1 MTPSVAQTIF
11 LPIKGMHCA
20 SCVARV
26 EKTLTSVP
34 GVLSASVN
42 LATEQATLRLRN
54 GSLPMT
60 QLLEAVSQAGL
71 EVPTETLR
79 VPIRGMHC
87 ASCVKRVED
96 ALRLPGVSCV
106 AVNLATESATIQHIP
121 NQIGLEDFRKAVAG
135 IGFEIAV
142 SEAQQGIE
150 HRPSSP
156 LDHSD
161 ELKKLW
167 WRFVVSVAG
176 SSFIMAATMPHHSP
190 LLDLGPATNWVLL
203 GVATPIY
210 FWAGWVF
217 HRGCLMSLRHRAADM
232 NTLISIGTSAAYWYS
247 LSVTLQENLG
257 QVPSGLVNS
266 MGGVRP
272 TYFETTTMIIAL
284 ILLGRLLEAKAK
296 ARASGA
302 LRKLMQLQA
311 QTAHVL
317 RGGTEEDL
325 PCEQVRVG
333 DRIVVRPGERI
344 PVDGLILRGAST
356 VDESMLTGEP
366 MPVDKAPGDP
376 VVGATIN
383 QRGALTFE
391 ATKVGRDTVLAQ
403 ILHMVQQAQ
412 GSKAPVQRLADVIA
426 GVFVPIVIGIA
437 LVTFVAWRVSGQPE
451 MALENF
457 IAVLIIACPCS
468 LGLATPTAIMVGTG
482 KGAELGILI
491 KGGEVLERAHQLTT
505 IVLDKTGTLTEG
517 KPVVTEV
524 VTADGNRVT
533 AFPAA
538 SGSGS
543 LHGSTE
549 LSTTADEGASPHAL
563 PSPVA
568 ALLYFAGSAESRSE
582 HPIAHAI
589 VEAAASANNKLT
601 EPDQF
606 EALPGFGIKASVDS
620 RRVLVG
626 KARLMTEEGVDL
638 SGLGPTAAALVEQG
652 KTIVLVAVDGQLCGL
667 LAIAD
672 RIKSSARAAVDE
684 FHRMNLDVIM
694 LTGDQQKAASVVAD
708 ALNIDKVIAEVLPAQ
723 KAETL
728 QSLQEK
734 GAVVAMVG
742 DGINDAPALA
752 QADLG
757 IALGS
762 GTDMAME
769 SSDITLIRDDL
780 LGVATAIQLSRR
792 TLQIIKQNL
801 FWAFFYNVIGIP
813 VAAGVF
819 YPSVGMR
826 LTPTF
831 AAAAMAFSSVF
842 VVSNSLRLR
851 QYYVIH

>member
-1 MTPSVAQTIF
+1 MTPSFAQTIF
-11 LPIKGMHCA
+11 LPIKGMRCA

-26 EKTLTSVP
+26 EKTLTSVR

-42 LATEQATLRLRN
+42 LATEQATITLCN

-60 QLLEAVSQAGL
+60 QLLEAVSQAGF
-71 EVPTETLR
+71 EVPTETLQ

-135 IGFEIAV
+135 IGFEIPV
-142 SEAQQGIE
+142 SEAQQGAE
-150 HRPSSP
+150 QRPSST

-167 WRFVVSVAG
+167 WRFAVSAAG

-190 LLDLGPATNWVLL
+190 FIDLGPATNWVLL

-257 QVPSGLVNS
+257 QVPGGLVSS

-272 TYFETTTMIIAL
+272 TYYETTTMIIAL

-317 RGGTEEDL
+317 REGTEEDL

-344 PVDGLILRGAST
+344 PVDGLVLRGAST

-383 QRGALTFE
+383 QRGTLTFE
-391 ATKVGRDTVLAQ
+391 ATKVGRDTILAQ
-403 ILHMVQQAQ
+403 ILYMVQQAQ

-426 GVFVPIVIGIA
+426 SVFVPIVIGIA
-437 LVTFVAWRVSGQPE
+437 LVTFVAWRVSGHPE

-457 IAVLIIACPCS
+457 IAVLIIACPCA

-517 KPVVTEV
+517 KPVVTEAV
-524 VTADGNRVT
+524 AADENGVT
-533 AFPAA
+533 AFAA
-538 SGSGS
+538 
-543 LHGSTE
+543 
-549 LSTTADEGASPHAL
+549 DVGASPQAL
-563 PSPVA
+563 PSPVST
-568 ALLYFAGSAESRSE
+568 LLHFAGSAESRSE

-589 VEAAASANNKLT
+589 VEAAARANNKLT

-626 KARLMTEEGVDL
+626 KAQLMTEEGVDI
-638 SGLGPTAAALVEQG
+638 SVLGPTAAALAEQG
-652 KTIVLVAVDGQLCGL
+652 KTIVLVAVDGHLHGL

-672 RIKSSARAAVDE
+672 RIKSSARPAVDE

-694 LTGDQQKAASVVAD
+694 LTGDQRKAASVVAE

-734 GAVVAMVG
+734 GAVVAMIG

-762 GTDMAME
+762 GTDLAME

-819 YPSVGMR
+819 YPSLGMR